1 VSNVTDSQKSSGDL
15 AVRQRP
21 LVSVI
26 IPTRNSAATLR
37 RCIDSVREQTY
48 TPIEVIVVDNH
59 STDGTPELAAELAD
73 VAITAGNER
82 SAQTNAGVRAA
93 KGEWIYRVDS
103 DFIVESDVVSEAITT
118 ALTQGCD
125 AILVHNESDPSVS
138 RWARARAFER
148 AMYRDDD
155 TNVATRFLKKALFER
170 VGGFDESLIAGEDYD
185 LHLRVLDAGA
195 RMGRINASE
204 LHLGEP
210 RSLREVIEKHFFY
223 GREMRRYTAK
233 HGKKTVT
240 QLSPVRPAFLSS
252 WRTLLRHPL
261 RTSEMAVYLVVKYIA
276 GGAGFVLG
284 PKQKEQ

>member
-1 VSNVTDSQKSSGDL
+1 MNRVADNQSPTDNGVTQP
-15 AVRQRP
+15 RP

-26 IPTRNSAATLR
+26 IPTCNSVATLR
-37 RCIDSVREQTY
+37 RCINSVREQTY
-48 TPIEVIVVDNH
+48 ESIEIIVVDNH
-59 STDGTPELAAELAD
+59 STDGTLELAGELAD
-73 VAITAGNER
+73 LAITAGNER

-93 KGEWIYRVDS
+93 QGEWIYRVDS
-103 DFIVESDVVSEAITT
+103 DFLVERDVVSEAIAT
-118 ALTQGCD
+118 ALTENFD
-125 AILVHNESDPSVS
+125 AILVHNESDPTVS

-148 AMYRDDD
+148 AMYRGDD
-155 TNVATRFLKKALFER
+155 TNVATRFLKKSLFER

-185 LHLRVLDAGA
+185 LHQRVLDAGA
-195 RMGRINASE
+195 RMGRVEASE

-233 HGKKTVT
+233 HGKKTVA

-261 RTSEMAVYLVVKYIA
+261 RTAEMSIYLVVKYVA

-284 PKQKEQ
+284 PKKKER

>member
-1 VSNVTDSQKSSGDL
+1 MNRVVDSQKPADEQVSQ
-15 AVRQRP
+15 QRP

-37 RCIDSVREQTY
+37 QCIDSVREQTY
-48 TPIEVIVVDNH
+48 APIEIIVVDNH
-59 STDGTPELAAELAD
+59 STDGTFELAGDLAD
-73 VAITAGNER
+73 IAITAGNER

-93 KGEWIYRVDS
+93 TGEWIYRVDS
-103 DFIVESDVVSEAITT
+103 DFVVEPDVVAEAIAT
-118 ALTQGCD
+118 AVTDGFD
-125 AILVHNESDPSVS
+125 AILVHNESDPTVS

-148 AMYRDDD
+148 AMYRGDD
-155 TNVATRFLKKALFER
+155 TNVATRFLKKSLFEQ

-195 RMGRINASE
+195 RMGRVEASE

-233 HGKKTVT
+233 HGKKTVA

-261 RTSEMAVYLVVKYIA
+261 RTAEMGVYLVVKYIA

-284 PKQKEQ
+284 PKKKER